1 MTGIAENSKEQKLII
16 AVFDLIGK
24 LGYEG
29 QENYDKVKITE
40 SGTFRLIVYQGNNY
54 TISFDP
60 FNKKGL
66 LFDKYLESVKIHMVG
81 VAEDYRELKIELYF
95 PHEIIYFVLKTIKA
109 NKQSRLGLPWLA
121 PESLISTSQALA
133 VLGVLHDSIYN

>member
-1 MTGIAENSKEQKLII
+1 MNSISQNSNEQKLII
-16 AVFDLIGK
+16 AAFDLIGK

-40 SGTFRLIVYQGNNY
+40 SGTFRLIVYKGTTY
-54 TISFDP
+54 TIFIDP

-66 LFDKYLESVKIHMVG
+66 MFDKYLESVKIHMVG
-81 VAEDYRELKIELYF
+81 VADDYRELKIEVYF
-95 PHEIIYFVLKTIKA
+95 PGEIKYYVLKTTTV

-121 PESLISTSQALA
+121 PESLITTSQALS
-133 VLGVLHDSIYN
+133 VLEVLQNL